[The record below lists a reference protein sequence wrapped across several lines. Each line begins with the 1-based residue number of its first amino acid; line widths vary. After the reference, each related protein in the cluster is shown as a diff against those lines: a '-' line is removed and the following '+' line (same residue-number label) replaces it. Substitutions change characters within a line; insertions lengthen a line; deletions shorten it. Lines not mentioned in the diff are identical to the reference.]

1 MSEVEKLKRA
11 KHYIDSLANGIH
23 PMDGTPIPKQEVINQ
38 VQISRCLFYVSEV
51 LRKQIEECDGT
62 KKQTHSSKHNLPFYI
77 TEKEKL
83 QYKVSTKPIPA
94 SAIGEQVNEVLRD
107 RGMRKVT
114 YQAIARWLSSI
125 GLLEEENLPDGKHRN
140 APTASG
146 IALGISTEIR
156 TGVRGDYPCVVY
168 DENAQE
174 FVLENL
180 NEIMSI

>member
-23 PMDGTPIPKQEVINQ
+23 PLDGTPIQEQEVINQ

-51 LRKQIEECDGT
+51 LRKQIEECDEA
-62 KKQTHSSKHNLPFYI
+62 KKQTRPPKHNLPFHI
-77 TEKEKL
+77 TDEEKL
-83 QYKVSTKPIPA
+83 QYKMSAKAIPA
-94 SAIGEQVNEVLRD
+94 SAIGEQVNEILRD
-107 RGMRKVT
+107 KGMRKVT
-114 YQAIARWLSSI
+114 YRAITRWLLSI
-125 GLLEEENLPDGKHRN
+125 GLMEKEELPDGKHRN

-156 TGVRGDYPCVVY
+156 TGARGDYPCVVY

-180 NEIMSI
+180 NEIMAL